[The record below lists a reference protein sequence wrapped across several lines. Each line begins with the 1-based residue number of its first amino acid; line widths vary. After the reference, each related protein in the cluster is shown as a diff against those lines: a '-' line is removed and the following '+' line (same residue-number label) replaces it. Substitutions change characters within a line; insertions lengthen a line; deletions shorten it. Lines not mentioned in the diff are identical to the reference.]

1 MSNRQRPRPQKAFLS
16 RILFFIVTRTLNC
29 SSPWLWPDSKTI
41 LFSFQAKT
49 KISFMCKVHRKT
61 GSRFSV
67 TSKTLPNVYKKWPKT
82 DFTRKRKDFD
92 SFNKLPKMWPFW
104 QNSCGH
110 RLRIIAFNAINRP
123 IWSHW
128 ANWSWKQVC
137 LPTPTTHAR
146 SRITKRLVSEIGKCL
161 RVRFFLFSVRNRN
174 LKENYSENFD
184 AFIDFFV
191 ERQNYCQQ
199 ISSSWSFYRLMST
212 FCPRLKYALFE
223 ILTNVQRN
231 KN

>member
-1 MSNRQRPRPQKAFLS
+1 MPQP
-16 RILFFIVTRTLNC
+16 
-29 SSPWLWPDSKTI
+29 SPQWI
-41 LFSFQAKT
+41 LFSCQ
-49 KISFMCKVHRKT
+49 
-61 GSRFSV
+61 
-67 TSKTLPNVYKKWPKT
+67 LKKPVWPDDKL
-82 DFTRKRKDFD
+82 KRSHLFPKGT
-92 SFNKLPKMWPFW
+92 PKMTAVSTLICCVFQKAQKVTIYLGYFCKKILSP
-104 QNSCGH
+104 
-110 RLRIIAFNAINRP
+110 LAFKNRP

-146 SRITKRLVSEIGKCL
+146 SRITKRLVSEIGKCS